1 MITLKLQLFFL
12 VLLWLLA
19 GCGGSGSSGSAVDPL
34 SASQTGDGSTTPPG
48 AQGAVVNYTLGLSTV
63 GSSGTATVGAN
74 STVTATATLKNSEG
88 QVIANQPVRFEEVK
102 ASAADPPLVTFLSP
116 VVSTSSEGIAT
127 TFLETADTSI
137 NRDVI
142 VRASTTMDGK
152 AVSAVSILRIV
163 RSTGNY
169 IRFITTKGIT
179 DPDGNLNVLEDT
191 LDGVLPAPG
200 STSSFPQLVTF
211 EVLDKNGINRT
222 NVAVKLEVFQVT
234 DGCTVTMGDNQTTET
249 ITTDDTGL
257 GIFSALITLPTP
269 SPGGKNVCSVILKAT
284 TPDIY
289 SDTARDLFS
298 YAGYLV
304 ILRNAKL

>member
-1 MITLKLQLFFL
+1 MIALKLQLFFL
-12 VLLWLLA
+12 VILWLLA
-19 GCGGSGSSGSAVDPL
+19 GCGGSGSSGSAGDPL
-34 SASQTGDGSTTPPG
+34 SAENGGGSTTTPST
-48 AQGAVVNYTLGLSTV
+48 QGAVVNYTLGLSTV

-102 ASAADPPLVTFLSP
+102 ANAADPPLVTFVSP
-116 VVSTSSEGIAT
+116 VVATSSEGTAA
-127 TFLETADTSI
+127 TFLQTADTSV

-142 VRASTTMDGK
+142 VKASTTIDGK

-169 IRFITTKGIT
+169 IRFITTKEIT
-179 DPDGNLNVLEDT
+179 DPDGSLNVLEDSVQ
-191 LDGVLPAPG
+191 DAAP
-200 STSSFPQLVTF
+200 TVDPVFSFPQLVTF

-222 NVAVKLEVFQVT
+222 DVAVKLEIFQTTGRCRVALGN
-234 DGCTVTMGDNQTTET
+234 DATTET

-257 GIFSALITLPTP
+257 GIFSARIYLAIPP
-269 SPGGKNVCSVILKAT
+269 PGTKNVCSVIFKAT

-289 SDTARDLFS
+289 SATPRDLFS
-298 YAGYLV
+298 YGGYLV
-304 ILRNAKL
+304 SLENAKL